1 MVKKLITL
9 LAFIHAVLYSANTA
23 AEQTQSLS
31 QPLVNQLIV
40 CNSVINGGESACSMY
55 DDSYIQ
61 ALGNMLIGDTQNWE
75 CEQNP
80 NDPSCGSNTSP
91 SLQSATILIIDV
103 ESGTSDYYLASK
115 DMLGMVIVTSQPTPA
130 SLNNIVSDFI
140 TVDGLHRTLREKLS
154 FEEISEAN
162 IVNSNNINIENLTPG
177 QSRINSGSG
186 YSSVDCPSAIAYKVA
201 SSCEALINGIIDSV
215 YEYDSNVDYLNQIS
229 VDLSFSLANVVVSVN
244 YEDLMTVP
252 LVIEFEDGSLLVI
265 TIVFTGPTPAKSVD
279 MQRSTTSQGRTFEG
293 YFAANGASGI
303 ADDGSTRS
311 SGAEARALFGR
322 WSQCRTVSQLIG
334 RDNEYLVTTG
344 TREDGTTYVIA
355 IEMIGSRPIYVNS
368 ITCDTMPVIN
378 PPSM

>member
-1 MVKKLITL
+1 M
-9 LAFIHAVLYSANTA
+9 
-23 AEQTQSLS
+23 
-31 QPLVNQLIV
+31 
-40 CNSVINGGESACSMY
+40 
-55 DDSYIQ
+55 
-61 ALGNMLIGDTQNWE
+61 
-75 CEQNP
+75 
-80 NDPSCGSNTSP
+80 
-91 SLQSATILIIDV
+91 
-103 ESGTSDYYLASK
+103 
-115 DMLGMVIVTSQPTPA
+115 
-130 SLNNIVSDFI
+130 
-140 TVDGLHRTLREKLS
+140 
-154 FEEISEAN
+154 
-162 IVNSNNINIENLTPG
+162 
-177 QSRINSGSG
+177 
-186 YSSVDCPSAIAYKVA
+186 
-201 SSCEALINGIIDSV
+201 
-215 YEYDSNVDYLNQIS
+215 
-229 VDLSFSLANVVVSVN
+229 ANVVVSVN